1 MFSYKYFKYIFI
13 LLTFTNTSQS
23 QANSEKYNCVEKN
36 LFQISMEAKKY
47 YNELNNSYS
56 INVTPSHLVFL
67 NGSLSNKNYIK
78 FPIKSKNGQYFKI
91 YQDNINLHI
100 QFGPSQNIEMPF
112 YLKYSRNDISFS
124 EMSYSECKI
133 LK

>member
-13 LLTFTNTSQS
+13 LLILTNTSQGQVS
-23 QANSEKYNCVEKN
+23 LEKYICVEKN

-56 INVTPSHLVFL
+56 INVTPSHLIFL

-78 FPIKSKNGQYFKI
+78 FPIRSKNGQYFKI

-100 QFGPSQNIEMPF
+100 QFGPTQNIEMPF

>member
-1 MFSYKYFKYIFI
+1 MRMKFLKLEEKIYLIMNGWFMHNSDWK
-13 LLTFTNTSQS
+13 TGNTN
-23 QANSEKYNCVEKN
+23 
-36 LFQISMEAKKY
+36 
-47 YNELNNSYS
+47 
-56 INVTPSHLVFL
+56 
-67 NGSLSNKNYIK
+67 IK

-100 QFGPSQNIEMPF
+100 QFGPTQNIEMPF